1 MKKSIQLIALVA
13 VALLS
18 SCGGGEKDKA
28 TAEKVDEKPRVKLA
42 SVTARPVDQ
51 IQEYTATVQAEVK
64 NNIAPSS
71 PVRIDQIFVEVGDRV
86 SKGQKLVQMDA
97 ANLKQVPFGQS
108 GNRVQAYRRII

>member
-13 VALLS
+13 VALLG
-18 SCGGGEKDKA
+18 SCSGGEKDKA

-64 NNIAPSS
+64 TILLLLPRCVLTRYLWKWVTVYLRGRNW
-71 PVRIDQIFVEVGDRV
+71 
-86 SKGQKLVQMDA
+86 
-97 ANLKQVPFGQS
+97 
-108 GNRVQAYRRII
+108 YRWTLPT